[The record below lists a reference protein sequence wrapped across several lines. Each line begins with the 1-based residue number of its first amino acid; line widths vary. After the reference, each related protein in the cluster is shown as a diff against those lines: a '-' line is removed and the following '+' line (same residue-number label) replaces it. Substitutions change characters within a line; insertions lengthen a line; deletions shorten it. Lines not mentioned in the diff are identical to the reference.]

1 MDNYRKCAHRTPSR
15 PLRLWSVAGDATLC
29 CRYASCRSLSPENA
43 IYLAG
48 TGRAGPYLY
57 GSNAVS
63 CGSVG
68 GVLTQEETVLQI
80 STCSGKLSI
89 KAVLLEITLKKVVYL
104 GMVYDTPACSLV

>member
-1 MDNYRKCAHRTPSR
+1 MHIEHCRGHPTYG
-15 PLRLWSVAGDATLC
+15 VAPAMPHC
-29 CRYASCRSLSPENA
+29 ASCRSLSPENA
-43 IYLAG
+43 IYLVG
-48 TGRAGPYLY
+48 TGRSRPYLF

-89 KAVLLEITLKKVVYL
+89 KAVLLEITTKS
-104 GMVYDTPACSLV
+104 GIFR

>member
-1 MDNYRKCAHRTPSR
+1 MSTFMFKFLNHDHDGHPT
-15 PLRLWSVAGDATLC
+15 C
-29 CRYASCRSLSPENA
+29 CCCASCRSLSPENT

-48 TGRAGPYLY
+48 TGRAGPYLC

-89 KAVLLEITLKKVVYL
+89 KAVLLEITTKKWYI
-104 GMVYDTPACSLV
+104 

>member
-1 MDNYRKCAHRTPSR
+1 MKTLVFVYSIAEVAHHYRKCAHRAPSR
-15 PLRLWSVAGDATLC
+15 PPHLWSVADDGTLC
-29 CRYASCRSLSPENA
+29 CRCASCRSFSPENV

-68 GVLTQEETVLQI
+68 GVLTPEETVFQI
-80 STCSGKLSI
+80 STCSGNLSI
-89 KAVLLEITLKKVVYL
+89 KAVLLEIT
-104 GMVYDTPACSLV
+104 T